1 MGVKLTNKQQDLLI
15 RFSIVQQNLGL
26 TPALAKVNALLTISD
41 EDKLSFDQIRET
53 LNLSKS
59 TTSNALNRL
68 LIMGVI
74 KYNRNGLDRKRYF
87 YSDFENWSKILIKT
101 KYPLLI
107 PQNIKKIDKMIQE
120 NKLKNHK
127 AFEHFIIN
135 VNVHNCKLKEFKK

>member
-68 LIMGVI
+68 LMMGVI
-74 KYNRNGLDRKRYF
+74 KYNRNGIDRKRYF

-127 AFEHFIIN
+127 ALEQFIIN